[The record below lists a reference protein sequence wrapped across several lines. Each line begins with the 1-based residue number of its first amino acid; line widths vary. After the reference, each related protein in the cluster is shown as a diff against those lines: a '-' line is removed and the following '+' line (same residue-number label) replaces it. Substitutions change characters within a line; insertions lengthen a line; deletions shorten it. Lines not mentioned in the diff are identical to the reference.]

1 MGYTDFWKSSASL
14 NEMRPL
20 VLLHIPDGASP
31 QTLVLAFVDVGVVG
45 DDLPQHIE
53 IHTLLEQERA
63 HASGEIVQGAG
74 EHGGECFGQEAS
86 GVLRVQIADVKP
98 ERILHEFAPAGAVVE
113 AQVDVY
119 LLIQILRIQNP
130 FFVFLL
136 SDFSKTT
143 PFLSSPR

>member
-20 VLLHIPDGASP
+20 VRFISRMARPR
-31 QTLVLAFVDVGVVG
+31 QTLVLAFVDIGVVG

-63 HASGEIVQGAG
+63 HASGKIVQGAG
-74 EHGGECFGQEAS
+74 EHGGECFGQEAA

-119 LLIQILRIQNP
+119 LLVQILGDP
-130 FFVFLL
+130 EPLL
-136 SDFSKTT
+136 RFSA
-143 PFLSSPR
+143 FGLQ